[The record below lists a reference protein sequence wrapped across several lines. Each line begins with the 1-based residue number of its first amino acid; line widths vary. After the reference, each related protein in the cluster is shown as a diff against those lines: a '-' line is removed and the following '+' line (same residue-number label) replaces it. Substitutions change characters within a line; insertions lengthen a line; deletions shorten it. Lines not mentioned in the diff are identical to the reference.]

1 MIGVGNMGAAMVHRL
16 LDNACSVTVRD
27 IRSEAEA
34 PLLDR
39 GATRAA
45 SPAALAA
52 TSDVIL
58 VVVVDA
64 AQVRAVLFDG
74 PEPAAPALRQ
84 GQCVCLQSTI
94 APDDTAQIAARLA
107 ERGIMVVDAPIS
119 GGPARARAGTLSIM
133 ASGDSTAIRC
143 AAPVLELLSARLF
156 VVGPRPGQGAA
167 MKLVNNLLAGANL
180 AAAAEAFALGQRVG
194 LEPQT
199 LVDVIGA
206 SWASRRSSTT
216 GSRGCLPA
224 TTRRARTHTSWRRT
238 SAWRWRWRAGR
249 MPPPRSATLPAA
261 CSVPPWSRDWRTRTT
276 ARSSAS
282 ICGTLRDNPRR
293 SAPGALCGWFDPPT
307 GFVQHP
313 ALPAHP

>member
-1 MIGVGNMGAAMVHRL
+1 MGVIGVGNMGAAMVHRL

-133 ASGDSTAIRC
+133 ASGDATAIRC

-180 AAAAEAFALGQRVG
+180 AAAAEAFALGRRVG
-194 LEPQT
+194 LEAQT

-206 SWASRRSSTT
+206 SSGQSWIFDDRFARLLAGDHAPRAHAHILAKDI
-216 GSRGCLPA
+216 GLALAMARGADAA
-224 TTRRARTHTSWRRT
+224 TPVGDAAGGVFRAALEQGLADEDD
-238 SAWRWRWRAGR
+238 SALVR
-249 MPPPRSATLPAA
+249 LY
-261 CSVPPWSRDWRTRTT
+261 
-276 ARSSAS
+276 
-282 ICGTLRDNPRR
+282 LRD
-293 SAPGALCGWFDPPT
+293 APGQP
-307 GFVQHP
+307 
-313 ALPAHP
+313 